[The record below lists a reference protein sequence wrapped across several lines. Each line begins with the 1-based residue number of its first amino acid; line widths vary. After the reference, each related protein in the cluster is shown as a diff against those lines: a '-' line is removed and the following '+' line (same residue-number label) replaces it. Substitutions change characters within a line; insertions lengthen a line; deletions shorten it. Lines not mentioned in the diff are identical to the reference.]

1 MIRLIIIF
9 LFIFQSSIYSQSFE
23 GLITYSITHNYIDSS
38 FKNKVMPSKLDFYIS
53 GELARIDQHTKIG
66 VQTTIIDT
74 LINKHILL
82 IQLMDK
88 KFGIIINEENDTNEL
103 EKITYTN
110 DQKLFQNIIC
120 NKAIINNNNSTS
132 VVYFTNEINNA
143 YNINFKKLK
152 GFPLY
157 YEIIS
162 PDFISSY
169 EVSKITKQAVDPMLF
184 EIDKNTS
191 IYTMKDFQSLM
202 SQ

>member
-1 MIRLIIIF
+1 M
-9 LFIFQSSIYSQSFE
+9 
-23 GLITYSITHNYIDSS
+23 DSTL
-38 FKNKVMPSKLDFYIS
+38 KNKVMPSKLDFYIS
-53 GELARIDQHTKIG
+53 GEFARIDQHTKIG

-74 LINKHILL
+74 LLNKHILL

-88 KFGIIINEENDTNEL
+88 KFGIIINDENDTNEI
-103 EKITYTN
+103 EKITYSDN
-110 DQKLFQNIIC
+110 QKIFQNINC
-120 NKAIINNNNSTS
+120 SKAFINNKNSTS
-132 VVYFTNEINNA
+132 TVYFTNEINKA

-162 PDFISSY
+162 SDFISSY
-169 EVSKITKQAVDPMLF
+169 EVSNITKQALDPILF

>member
-1 MIRLIIIF
+1 MIRLIVIF

-23 GLITYSITHNYIDSS
+23 GLISYSITHNYIDSS
-38 FKNKVMPSKLDFYIS
+38 LKNKVMPSKLDFYIS

-74 LINKHILL
+74 LINRHILL

>member
-38 FKNKVMPSKLDFYIS
+38 LKNKEMPSKLDFYIS

-157 YEIIS
+157 YEITS

>member
-1 MIRLIIIF
+1 MIRLIVIF
-9 LFIFQSSIYSQSFE
+9 LFIFQTSIYSQSFE
-23 GLITYSITHNYIDSS
+23 GIISYSITHNYMDSTL
-38 FKNKVMPSKLDFYIS
+38 KNKVMPSKLDFYIS
-53 GELARIDQHTKIG
+53 GEFARIDQHTKIG

-74 LINKHILL
+74 LLNKHILL

-88 KFGIIINEENDTNEL
+88 KFGIIINDENDTNEI
-103 EKITYTN
+103 EKITYSDN
-110 DQKLFQNIIC
+110 QKIFQNISC
-120 NKAIINNNNSTS
+120 SKAFINNKNSTS
-132 VVYFTNEINNA
+132 TVYFTSEINNA

-162 PDFISSY
+162 SDFMSSY
-169 EVSKITKQAVDPMLF
+169 EVSNITKQALDPILF

>member
-1 MIRLIIIF
+1 MIRLIVIF
-9 LFIFQSSIYSQSFE
+9 LFIFQINVYAQSFE
-23 GLITYSITHNYIDSS
+23 GLISYSITHNFTDSS
-38 FKNKVMPSKLDFYIS
+38 LKNKVMPSKLDFYIS

-152 GFPLY
+152 GFPLF

-169 EVSKITKQAVDPMLF
+169 EVSKISKQAVDPMLF

>member
-1 MIRLIIIF
+1 MIRLIVIF
-9 LFIFQSSIYSQSFE
+9 LFIFQSSTYSQSFE

-120 NKAIINNNNSTS
+120 NKAIINNNNSSS

>member
-1 MIRLIIIF
+1 MIRLIVIF

-23 GLITYSITHNYIDSS
+23 GLISYSITHNYIDSS
-38 FKNKVMPSKLDFYIS
+38 LKNKVMPSKLDFYIS

-74 LINKHILL
+74 LINRHILL

-103 EKITYTN
+103 ENITYTN

>member
-1 MIRLIIIF
+1 MIRLIVIF
-9 LFIFQSSIYSQSFE
+9 LFIFQTSIYSQSFE
-23 GLITYSITHNYIDSS
+23 GIISYSITHNYMDSTL
-38 FKNKVMPSKLDFYIS
+38 KNKVMPSKLDFYIS
-53 GELARIDQHTKIG
+53 GEFARIDQHTKIG

-74 LINKHILL
+74 LLNKHILL

-88 KFGIIINEENDTNEL
+88 KFGIIINDENDTNEI
-103 EKITYTN
+103 EKITYSDN
-110 DQKLFQNIIC
+110 QKIFQNINC
-120 NKAIINNNNSTS
+120 SKAFINNKNSTS
-132 VVYFTNEINNA
+132 TVYFTSEINKA

-162 PDFISSY
+162 SDFISSY
-169 EVSKITKQAVDPMLF
+169 EVSNITKQALDPILF

>member
-1 MIRLIIIF
+1 MIRLIVIF
-9 LFIFQSSIYSQSFE
+9 LFIFQSSTYSQSFE

-38 FKNKVMPSKLDFYIS
+38 LKNKVMPSKLDFYIS

>member
-38 FKNKVMPSKLDFYIS
+38 LKNKEMPSKLDFYIS

>member
-1 MIRLIIIF
+1 MIRLIVIF
-9 LFIFQSSIYSQSFE
+9 LFIFQSSTYSQSFE

-74 LINKHILL
+74 LINRHILL

-103 EKITYTN
+103 EKITYTK

-132 VVYFTNEINNA
+132 VVYFTKEINNA

>member
-1 MIRLIIIF
+1 MIRLIVIF
-9 LFIFQSSIYSQSFE
+9 LLIFQSSIYSQSFE

-38 FKNKVMPSKLDFYIS
+38 LKNKVMPSKLDFYIS

-74 LINKHILL
+74 LLNKHILL

-88 KFGIIINEENDTNEL
+88 KFGIIINEETDTNEL

>member
-38 FKNKVMPSKLDFYIS
+38 LKNKVMPSKLDFYIS

-169 EVSKITKQAVDPMLF
+169 EVSKITKQALDPMLF

>member
-1 MIRLIIIF
+1 MIRLIVIF
-9 LFIFQSSIYSQSFE
+9 LFIFQSSTYSQSFE

-132 VVYFTNEINNA
+132 VVYFTKEINNA

-157 YEIIS
+157 YEITS

>member
-38 FKNKVMPSKLDFYIS
+38 LKNKVMPSKLDFYIS

-74 LINKHILL
+74 LINKQILL

>member
-1 MIRLIIIF
+1 MIRLIVIF

-38 FKNKVMPSKLDFYIS
+38 LKNKEMPSKLDFYIS

-74 LINKHILL
+74 LIDKHILL

>member
-1 MIRLIIIF
+1 MIRLIVIF
-9 LFIFQSSIYSQSFE
+9 LFIFQSSTYSQSFE

>member
-38 FKNKVMPSKLDFYIS
+38 LKNKVMPSKLDFYIS

-103 EKITYTN
+103 ETITYTN
-110 DQKLFQNIIC
+110 DQKLFQNINC
-120 NKAIINNNNSTS
+120 CKAIINNNNSTS
-132 VVYFTNEINNA
+132 IVYFTNEINKA

-162 PDFISSY
+162 PDFTSTY

>member
-1 MIRLIIIF
+1 MIRLIVIF
-9 LFIFQSSIYSQSFE
+9 LFIFQTSIYSQSFE
-23 GLITYSITHNYIDSS
+23 GIISYSITHNYVDSTL
-38 FKNKVMPSKLDFYIS
+38 KNKVMPSKLDFYIS
-53 GELARIDQHTKIG
+53 GEFARIDQHTKIG

-74 LINKHILL
+74 LLNKHILL

-88 KFGIIINEENDTNEL
+88 KFGIIINDENDTNEI
-103 EKITYTN
+103 EKITYSDN
-110 DQKLFQNIIC
+110 QKIFQNINC
-120 NKAIINNNNSTS
+120 SKAFINNKNSTS
-132 VVYFTNEINNA
+132 TVYFTSEINKA

-162 PDFISSY
+162 SDFISSY
-169 EVSKITKQAVDPMLF
+169 EVSNITKQALDPILF

>member
-1 MIRLIIIF
+1 
-9 LFIFQSSIYSQSFE
+9 
-23 GLITYSITHNYIDSS
+23 
-38 FKNKVMPSKLDFYIS
+38 MPSKLDFYIS

-88 KFGIIINEENDTNEL
+88 KFGIIINEENDTDEI
-103 EKITYTN
+103 EEITYTN
-110 DQKLFQNIIC
+110 DQKIFQNIVC
-120 NKAIINNNNSTS
+120 NKAIINNEKSTS
-132 VVYFTNEINNA
+132 IVYFTNEINNA
-143 YNINFKKLK
+143 YNTNFKKLK

-157 YEIIS
+157 YEITS
-162 PDFISSY
+162 PEYTSFY
-169 EVSKITKQAVDPMLF
+169 EVSNISEQAVDPMLF

-191 IYTMKDFQSLM
+191 IYSMKDFQSLM

>member
-132 VVYFTNEINNA
+132 VVYFTKEINNA

>member
-9 LFIFQSSIYSQSFE
+9 LFLFQSKIYSQSFE
-23 GLITYSITHNYIDSS
+23 GLISYSITHNYIDSS
-38 FKNKVMPSKLDFYIS
+38 LKNKVMPSKLDFYIS

-169 EVSKITKQAVDPMLF
+169 EVSKITKQSVDPMLF

>member
-1 MIRLIIIF
+1 MIRFSFIF
-9 LFIFQSSIYSQSFE
+9 LFIYQISIYSQNFE
-23 GLITYSITHNYIDSS
+23 GLITYSITHNYIDTSL
-38 FKNKVMPSKLDFYIS
+38 KNNAMPSKLDFYIS

-88 KFGIIINEENDTNEL
+88 KFGIIINEENDKDE
-103 EKITYTN
+103 ITYTN
-110 DQKLFQNIIC
+110 DKKTFHNIIC
-120 NKAIINNNNSTS
+120 NKAIINNENSTS

-143 YNINFKKLK
+143 YNTNFKKLK

-157 YEIIS
+157 YEITSPQCIS
-162 PDFISSY
+162 LY

-191 IYTMKDFQSLM
+191 IYSIKDFQTLM

>member
-1 MIRLIIIF
+1 MIRLITIF

-132 VVYFTNEINNA
+132 VVYFTKEINNA

-169 EVSKITKQAVDPMLF
+169 EVSKITKQAVDPILF

>member
-1 MIRLIIIF
+1 MVRFSFIF
-9 LFIFQSSIYSQSFE
+9 LFIYQISIYSQSFE

-38 FKNKVMPSKLDFYIS
+38 LKNNVMPSKLDFYIS
-53 GELARIDQHTKIG
+53 GELARIDQYTKIG

-88 KFGIIINEENDTNEL
+88 KFGIIINEENDRDEI
-103 EKITYTN
+103 EEITYTN
-110 DQKLFQNIIC
+110 DKRTIQNIVC
-120 NKAIINNNNSTS
+120 NKAIIKNKNSTS
-132 VVYFTNEINNA
+132 IVYFTNEINNA
-143 YNINFKKLK
+143 YNTNFKKLK
-152 GFPLY
+152 GFPLN

-162 PDFISSY
+162 KEYTSFY

-191 IYTMKDFQSLM
+191 IYSMKDFQTLM

>member
-1 MIRLIIIF
+1 MIRLIVIF
-9 LFIFQSSIYSQSFE
+9 LFIFQSSTYSQSFE

-74 LINKHILL
+74 LIDKHILL

-132 VVYFTNEINNA
+132 VVYFTKEINNA

-157 YEIIS
+157 YEITS

>member
-1 MIRLIIIF
+1 MIRLIVIF
-9 LFIFQSSIYSQSFE
+9 LFIFQINVYAQSFE
-23 GLITYSITHNYIDSS
+23 GLISYSITHNCTDSS
-38 FKNKVMPSKLDFYIS
+38 LKNKVMPSKLDFYIS

-74 LINKHILL
+74 LINRHILL

-110 DQKLFQNIIC
+110 DQKLFQNISC
-120 NKAIINNNNSTS
+120 KKAIINNNNSTS

-191 IYTMKDFQSLM
+191 IYKMKDFQSLM

>member
-1 MIRLIIIF
+1 MIRLIVIF

-38 FKNKVMPSKLDFYIS
+38 LKNKVMPSKLDFYIS

-88 KFGIIINEENDTNEL
+88 KFGIIINEETDTNEL

>member
-1 MIRLIIIF
+1 MIRLIVIF
-9 LFIFQSSIYSQSFE
+9 LFIFQTSIYSQSFE
-23 GLITYSITHNYIDSS
+23 GIISYSITHNYMDSTL
-38 FKNKVMPSKLDFYIS
+38 KNKVMPSKLDFYIS
-53 GELARIDQHTKIG
+53 GEFARIDQHTKIG

-74 LINKHILL
+74 LLNKHILL

-88 KFGIIINEENDTNEL
+88 KFGIIINDENDTNEI
-103 EKITYTN
+103 EKITYSDN
-110 DQKLFQNIIC
+110 QKIFQNINC
-120 NKAIINNNNSTS
+120 SKAFINNTNPTST
-132 VVYFTNEINNA
+132 VYFTSEINKA

-162 PDFISSY
+162 SDFISSY
-169 EVSKITKQAVDPMLF
+169 EVSNITKQALDPILF

>member
-1 MIRLIIIF
+1 MIRLIVIF
-9 LFIFQSSIYSQSFE
+9 LFIFQTSIYSQSFE
-23 GLITYSITHNYIDSS
+23 GIISYSITHNYMDSTL
-38 FKNKVMPSKLDFYIS
+38 KNKVMPSKLDFYIS
-53 GELARIDQHTKIG
+53 GEFARIDQHTKIG

-74 LINKHILL
+74 LLNKHILL

-88 KFGIIINEENDTNEL
+88 KFGIIINDENDTNEL
-103 EKITYTN
+103 EKITYSEN
-110 DQKLFQNIIC
+110 QKIFQNINC
-120 NKAIINNNNSTS
+120 SKAFINNKNSTS
-132 VVYFTNEINNA
+132 TVYFTNEINKA

-162 PDFISSY
+162 SDFISSY
-169 EVSKITKQAVDPMLF
+169 EVSNITKQALDPILF

>member
-1 MIRLIIIF
+1 MIRLIVIF
-9 LFIFQSSIYSQSFE
+9 LLIFQSSIYSQSFE

-38 FKNKVMPSKLDFYIS
+38 LKNKVMPSKLDFYIS

-88 KFGIIINEENDTNEL
+88 KFGIIINEETDTNEL

>member
-1 MIRLIIIF
+1 MIKFLFIF
-9 LFIFQSSIYSQSFE
+9 LFIYQTSIYSQSFE
-23 GLITYSITHNYIDSS
+23 GLITYSITHNYIDTSL
-38 FKNKVMPSKLDFYIS
+38 KNNVMPSKLDFYIS

-88 KFGIIINEENDTNEL
+88 KFGIIINEENDSDEI
-103 EKITYTN
+103 EEITYIN
-110 DQKLFQNIIC
+110 DQKIFQNIIC
-120 NKAIINNNNSTS
+120 NKAIINNKNSTS
-132 VVYFTNEINNA
+132 IVYFTDKINNA
-143 YNINFKKLK
+143 YNTNFKKLK
-152 GFPLY
+152 GFPFY
-157 YEIIS
+157 YEITS
-162 PDFISSY
+162 PQYTSVY

-191 IYTMKDFQSLM
+191 IYSMKDFQSLM

>member
-1 MIRLIIIF
+1 MIRLIVIF

-23 GLITYSITHNYIDSS
+23 GLITFSITHNYIDSS
-38 FKNKVMPSKLDFYIS
+38 LKNKVMPSKLDFYIS

-88 KFGIIINEENDTNEL
+88 KFGIIINEETDTNEL

>member
-1 MIRLIIIF
+1 MIRFSFIF
-9 LFIFQSSIYSQSFE
+9 LFIYQISIYSQNFE
-23 GLITYSITHNYIDSS
+23 GLITYSITHNYIDTSL
-38 FKNKVMPSKLDFYIS
+38 KNNAMPSKLDFYIS

-88 KFGIIINEENDTNEL
+88 KFGIIINEEN
-103 EKITYTN
+103 EKDEITYTN
-110 DQKLFQNIIC
+110 DKKTFQNIIC
-120 NKAIINNNNSTS
+120 NKAIINNENSTS

-143 YNINFKKLK
+143 YNTNFKKLK

-157 YEIIS
+157 YEITS
-162 PDFISSY
+162 LQYTSLY
-169 EVSKITKQAVDPMLF
+169 EVSKITKQSVDPMLF

-191 IYTMKDFQSLM
+191 IYSMKDFQTLM

>member
-1 MIRLIIIF
+1 MIRLIVIF

-38 FKNKVMPSKLDFYIS
+38 LKNKVMPSKLDFYIS

-88 KFGIIINEENDTNEL
+88 KFGIIINEETDTNEL

-162 PDFISSY
+162 PDLISSY

>member
-1 MIRLIIIF
+1 MIRLIVIF

-23 GLITYSITHNYIDSS
+23 GLITFSITHNYIDSS
-38 FKNKVMPSKLDFYIS
+38 LKNKVMPSKLDFYIS

>member
-1 MIRLIIIF
+1 MIRLITIF

-38 FKNKVMPSKLDFYIS
+38 LKNKVMPSKLDFYIS

>member
-1 MIRLIIIF
+1 MIRLIVIF

-38 FKNKVMPSKLDFYIS
+38 LKNKVMPSKLDFYIS

>member
-1 MIRLIIIF
+1 MIRLIVLF
-9 LFIFQSSIYSQSFE
+9 LFIFQINVYAQSFE
-23 GLITYSITHNYIDSS
+23 GLISYSITHNFNDSS
-38 FKNKVMPSKLDFYIS
+38 LKNKVMPSKLDFYIS

-169 EVSKITKQAVDPMLF
+169 EVSKISKQAVDPMLF